1 MAVNFK
7 NLNEIQTFLENY
19 PNSNLLIVSKKRSI
33 EDIDQIYRL
42 GLKLF
47 GENKVQEA
55 SAKFKNYQ
63 HIDKIKLHLIGPLQS
78 NKVAQALGLFD
89 VIQSLDRK
97 KIIQEILKEKK
108 KNGNFKTKEFYIQLN
123 IGKEKQ
129 KSGVSIEDI
138 DSFYAYCLESQI
150 NIKGLMCIPPNNI
163 SPELFFDKMVI
174 IRNKLDKKLLLS
186 MGMSGDY
193 IKALERGSDMIRVG
207 SKIFS

>member
-7 NLNEIQTFLENY
+7 NLNEIQTFLGNY
-19 PNSNLLIVSKKRSI
+19 PKSNLLIVSKNRSI

-42 GLKLF
+42 GLKHF

-55 SAKFKNYQ
+55 FAKFKNYQ
-63 HIDKIKLHLIGPLQS
+63 HIDKINLHLIGPLQS

-123 IGKEKQ
+123 IGMENQ
-129 KSGVSIEDI
+129 KSGVSLEDI

-163 SPELFFDKMVI
+163 SPEPFFDKMVI

>member
-19 PNSNLLIVSKKRSI
+19 PNSNLLIVSKNRSI